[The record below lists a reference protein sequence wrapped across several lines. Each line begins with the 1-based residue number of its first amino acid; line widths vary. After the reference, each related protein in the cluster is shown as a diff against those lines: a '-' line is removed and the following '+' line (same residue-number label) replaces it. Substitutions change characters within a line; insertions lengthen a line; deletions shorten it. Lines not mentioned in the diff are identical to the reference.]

1 MSLRYFDNLLKSL
14 YTVARMNEPATPDW
28 EKIAAMPEFQALLKA
43 KRRFVV
49 PCCIFFTIYYF
60 SLLYLVGW
68 HTEMVKKVVLGH
80 LNIAYLFALSQF
92 FMAWIMA
99 FLYTKKSSKFDQQA
113 AAFLDH
119 AGFKK

>member
-1 MSLRYFDNLLKSL
+1 
-14 YTVARMNEPATPDW
+14 
-28 EKIAAMPEFQALLKA
+28 
-43 KRRFVV
+43 
-49 PCCIFFTIYYF
+49 
-60 SLLYLVGW
+60 LVGW

-92 FMAWIMA
+92 FMAWIIA